1 MGRPSD
7 WVREVTG
14 RAPMRSPGAP
24 GHPRSKERDFWE
36 QISTGKL
43 PREAADAVDSGASG
57 WSAVWAGIDSGKW
70 THHCVVID
78 QSGTVSLSKRV
89 EDDEAA
95 LLDLIETVIGIADVA
110 DG

>member
-36 QISTGKL
+36 QISTGRLLARQLTLSAWRKRL
-43 PREAADAVDSGASG
+43 VSGG
-57 WSAVWAGIDSGKW
+57 
-70 THHCVVID
+70 
-78 QSGTVSLSKRV
+78 SGTL
-89 EDDEAA
+89 A
-95 LLDLIETVIGIADVA
+95 G
-110 DG
+110 